1 MRHTHVAILVLAIA
15 ACAPPKRAPIVVVAP
30 TADTLVVPAVEVS
43 AAYSRSD
50 GKWVVL
56 APVEGQLFV
65 ADFGTKRVQP
75 YPGITKTEVPH
86 PTTLIGVGD
95 SVVTGDWGLSR
106 LTEWS
111 PSGERL
117 AAWPAPAAL
126 HHASPRARDAAG
138 QWYFQI
144 SPDSKADGSGLLD
157 SAAVVRADPQLTHFD
172 TLARL
177 SPPELVQVAGVSG
190 MHYQRRTMGGDDAWG
205 VRPDGTLWVARVFQ
219 NQIEWHHPG
228 AKKVERSPQLPDMV
242 LTNTEMDRE
251 IYVQRFPEDQR
262 ENARELPNAP
272 VKPPFQHVFSTPD
285 GRMWLAKS
293 DTALAPV
300 RHFHVADKTGVLYEV
315 AVPSRGF
322 ALDVTADYILMG
334 EEFPGGIRLLRYPV
348 PAETKGP

>member
-1 MRHTHVAILVLAIA
+1 MRRTHLLVLLLAIA
-15 ACAPPKRAPIVVVAP
+15 ACAPPKRAPVVVVAP
-30 TADTLVVPAVEVS
+30 TADTVVVPAVEVS
-43 AAYSRSD
+43 AAFSRSD

-65 ADFGTKRVQP
+65 ADFGDKSVKP
-75 YPGITKTEVPH
+75 YPGITKADVPH
-86 PTTLIGVGD
+86 PVTLMGVGD
-95 SVVTGDWGLSR
+95 SAVVGDWGLSR
-106 LTEWS
+106 FTEWS

-117 AAWPAPAAL
+117 SAWPAPNAL

-138 QWYFQI
+138 QWYFQV
-144 SPDSKADGSGLLD
+144 SADSKSDGSGLLD

-177 SPPELVQVAGVSG
+177 SPPELVQVAGVNG

-219 NQIEWHHPG
+219 NQIEWRHPG

-251 IYVQRFPEDQR
+251 IYVHRFPEDQR
-262 ENARELPNAP
+262 ETARELPNAP
-272 VKPPFQHVFSTPD
+272 VKPPFEHVFSAPD
-285 GRMWLAKS
+285 ARMWLAKS

-300 RHFHVADKTGVLYEV
+300 RHFHVVDKSGVLYEV

-322 ALDVTADYILMG
+322 ALGVTADYILMG

-348 PAETKGP
+348 PAEPKGP